1 MQIGLQFMRDSLE
14 LHRFKKCDVTLTTST
29 YHDVHENE
37 FEYKKKKLGKRIK
50 PKILPTDLTVLA
62 SERL

>member
-1 MQIGLQFMRDSLE
+1 MLEDSLE
-14 LHRFKKCDVTLTTST
+14 LHRFKKYDVTLTTST

-37 FEYKKKKLGKRIK
+37 FEYKKKKTWKNKK
-50 PKILPTDLTVLA
+50 PKILPMDLNVLA

>member
-1 MQIGLQFMRDSLE
+1 MLGDSLE
-14 LHRFKKCDVTLTTST
+14 LHRFKKYDVTSTTST

-37 FEYKKKKLGKRIK
+37 FEYKKNLEKNK
-50 PKILPTDLTVLA
+50 PKILPIDLTVLA